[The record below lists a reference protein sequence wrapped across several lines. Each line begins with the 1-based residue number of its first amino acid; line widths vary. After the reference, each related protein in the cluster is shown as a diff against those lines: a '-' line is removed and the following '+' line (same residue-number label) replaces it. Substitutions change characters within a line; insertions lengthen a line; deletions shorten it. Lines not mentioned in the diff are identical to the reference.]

1 VTGRK
6 KKKADIDQESTQCI
20 PSHIR
25 SGWKDLVLPSALQ
38 PIIWDPT
45 KHNLLQF
52 IEQYLPNNPGKAGKA
67 ELRSELQELCFKR
80 GNNRSEVADMR
91 EIEKEENTA

>member
-1 VTGRK
+1 
-6 KKKADIDQESTQCI
+6 
-20 PSHIR
+20 
-25 SGWKDLVLPSALQ
+25 
-38 PIIWDPT
+38 
-45 KHNLLQF
+45 LQF